1 MGAGA
6 AAGAGRRSFA
16 FVTDDL
22 SVAAARPPVR
32 RVPLLV
38 FGRSK
43 SNKVDDGEKDQSP
56 VTASVKMRIFSP
68 LQLEQRLNL

>member
-22 SVAAARPPVR
+22 SVAAARPSVASPFLCLGEASR
-32 RVPLLV
+32 IKWMTMNKINLL
-38 FGRSK
+38 
-43 SNKVDDGEKDQSP
+43 
-56 VTASVKMRIFSP
+56 
-68 LQLEQRLNL
+68 LQHE

>member
-22 SVAAARPPVR
+22 SVAGARP
-32 RVPLLV
+32 
-38 FGRSK
+38 S
-43 SNKVDDGEKDQSP
+43 
-56 VTASVKMRIFSP
+56 ASVASP
-68 LQLEQRLNL
+68 LCLGEASRIKWMTMNKINLLLQHQ

>member
-6 AAGAGRRSFA
+6 VAGAGRRSLA

-22 SVAAARPPVR
+22 SVAAARPSVR

-43 SNKVDDGEKDQSP
+43 RNKVDDDEKDQSP
-56 VTASVKMRIFSP
+56 VNMLASVKMRIFSP
-68 LQLEQRLNL
+68 LQFEQR